1 MHLERTPE
9 LCRGP
14 PLGIQHRNDQH
25 DYVRKLPKVGK
36 GAMQGWREPCP
47 DSPGVGNGAGFY
59 QPVWKK
65 LLIRG
70 RVLRKVLPQKW
81 RVSGSMPNAAMNPLR
96 KEPQNIYRKRNK
108 GMKTAH
114 ENTFM

>member
-1 MHLERTPE
+1 M
-9 LCRGP
+9 
-14 PLGIQHRNDQH
+14 
-25 DYVRKLPKVGK
+25 
-36 GAMQGWREPCP
+36 
-47 DSPGVGNGAGFY
+47 
-59 QPVWKK
+59 
-65 LLIRG
+65 
-70 RVLRKVLPQKW
+70 LRKVLPQKW